1 MLIVLVVATAHAA
14 VSPLPMIWNDT
25 FIGRDRPG
33 QVAADQ
39 RICRAQRRAYASL
52 FRKASIPDK
61 TIHIVALGG
70 SMVVGIDTRCG
81 KACAYPAYFARWL
94 AARSAASVELEN
106 RAAGGMTSATA
117 LPVLGSL
124 VRPLHGQNS
133 PDLVLVDFGMNNA
146 WSELTAADVFGATE
160 AQLRVLLMR
169 FPEIAVAVIQVN
181 GGCAAAPCLDDAK
194 AAAVARAC
202 LHYGV
207 PYLSYRRLLRP
218 GTYGFEAWGGPE
230 LVSRPHHPKS
240 ILDRCPPHPP
250 ESVHTRVATVVAL
263 WWEGLEV
270 RAAQWIPPRGGGWAV
285 RQPSIANSFGE
296 ACVDLLATY
305 DAVLGHSRAPLGLDA
320 SGWTIDQRR
329 ADKRGWQATAVGAA
343 ISFPLEFGPDPH
355 VMITYTKGYDRF
367 GNVRVTIPPSNRSFV
382 LSGCCRTESVTQ
394 EKLAIARVG
403 GNKFNDY
410 YSDSSDG
417 TVAFLDLGFQV
428 PSFSSRELRLE
439 IVSPTGHNRTTFRVN
454 SVSSC

>member
-1 MLIVLVVATAHAA
+1 MRQGVRIPGVLCEVARRPVRCLRRVGKSRCGGYDECNGTPGPRLARAA
-14 VSPLPMIWNDT
+14 AAWPKLA
-25 FIGRDRPG
+25 RPG
-33 QVAADQ
+33 PRRFRDEQCVERADSS
-39 RICRAQRRAYASL
+39 RCLWR
-52 FRKASIPDK
+52 
-61 TIHIVALGG
+61 HGG
-70 SMVVGIDTRCG
+70 AI
-81 KACAYPAYFARWL
+81 
-94 AARSAASVELEN
+94 
-106 RAAGGMTSATA
+106 TSA
-117 LPVLGSL
+117 V
-124 VRPLHGQNS
+124 
-133 PDLVLVDFGMNNA
+133 
-146 WSELTAADVFGATE
+146 EE
-160 AQLRVLLMR
+160 

-296 ACVDLLATY
+296 ACVDPLATY

-343 ISFPLEFGPDPH
+343 ISFPLEFGPNPH